1 MCATVYLTSFF
12 KDLFCAPRPFAPPVT
27 RLTIGNHHLEYG
39 FPSTHSAN
47 SVSFAVYLYALLR
60 NAAADPTSYFSA
72 PVVYNNTL
80 AILLWYGT
88 TIAFGRLYC
97 GMHSFTDVAAGTLI
111 GALVGALQAI
121 YGEHMERFIVN
132 ANWLLPVCMI
142 LASLLLVNQ
151 HPQPIDD
158 CPCFEDA
165 IACLAVLL
173 GVTLSRWHAAR
184 LGLDIP
190 SGFFKSR
197 TPGWEYSTTE
207 DIILWWSFAS
217 LKLVIGIAVIFI
229 WRILAKQILH
239 AVLPPTFRL
248 ISGIV
253 GFLPTRRFYTP
264 ATEYEKVPI
273 EKGLHPIP
281 SMMDLP
287 GALANAGAAAAAGH
301 EAAEEVSAT
310 GTLPHAHHLYN
321 AEMGIKWRGSGSGS
335 GIGTAANGNGTYPL
349 GTKRVGFR
357 HPTGEKHVDLGGGS
371 EEDEDVEDEADVKH
385 YDADGELSSCFVFF
399 SAETLTPF

>member
-1 MCATVYLTSFF
+1 MCATVYITSFF
-12 KDLFCAPRPFAPPVT
+12 KDLFCSPRPLAPPTT
-27 RLTIGNHHLEYG
+27 RLTIGTHHLEYG

-60 NAAADPTSYFSA
+60 NAAADPTSSFSS
-72 PVVYNNTL
+72 PVVYNTSL

-88 TIAFGRLYC
+88 TIIFGRLYC
-97 GMHSFTDVAAGTLI
+97 GMHSFTDVAVGTAI
-111 GALVGALQAI
+111 GALVGALQGI
-121 YGEHMERFIVN
+121 YGEHIEHFIVN
-132 ANWLLPVCMI
+132 ANWLLPVCTI

-173 GVTLSRWHAAR
+173 GVTISRWHAAW

-207 DIILWWSFAS
+207 DVLLWWSFAS
-217 LKLVIGIAVIFI
+217 LKIIIGVAVIFT
-229 WRILAKQILH
+229 WRILVKQTLH

-248 ISGIV
+248 VSGVV

-264 ATEYEKVPI
+264 ATEYETMPI

-287 GALANAGAAAAAGH
+287 GALANAGAGLEGA
-301 EAAEEVSAT
+301 EASAT
-310 GTLPHAHHLYN
+310 GTLPHAHLYH
-321 AEMGIKWRGSGSGS
+321 AEMGMKWRGSGG
-335 GIGTAANGNGTYPL
+335 GGANGTSTHPMMGAKP
-349 GTKRVGFR
+349 VGFR
-357 HPTGEKHVDLGGGS
+357 YPTDQKHVDLGDES
-371 EEDEDVEDEADVKH
+371 EDIDEADVKH
-385 YDADGELSSCFVFF
+385 YDADGEPRAVVGF
-399 SAETLTPF
+399 SLPGTDSILKC